1 MWNFVLSSTLMRNNY
16 KHKGIWFEFY
26 FARYISPFSNLQDY
40 TLRPCEDTKSSG
52 ENQKELF
59 WRIKKICQ
67 LFDFTCEN
75 GNGKKKGRKHL
86 ISNLPKYKFLLPQNI
101 MSMFVVPF
109 SYTFDVFNCFTY
121 FPLLHPPRD
130 EKTRIRAKHNF
141 SDSSDF
147 FPSFRFY
154 FVSTPFTYVIEIL
167 IYSKFPSYFRSFFPP
182 CVFFCLRSPAAD
194 NKNEKHWQRHWHLFT
209 QRLLEASH
217 TYDLKQKSSSRRNKK
232 IRKAGESQI
241 QNKSHFNI
249 NLRSHEHH
257 NHCRC
262 CWFCRRKIGK

>member
-86 ISNLPKYKFLLPQNI
+86 ISNLPKYKFCCHKISCQCLLFHSHTHLMCSTALHIFPFFILPVMRKQESEQNTI
-101 MSMFVVPF
+101 FLTLPIFSLLFV
-109 SYTFDVFNCFTY
+109 FTS
-121 FPLLHPPRD
+121 FPL
-130 EKTRIRAKHNF
+130 
-141 SDSSDF
+141 
-147 FPSFRFY
+147 PS
-154 FVSTPFTYVIEIL
+154 
-167 IYSKFPSYFRSFFPP
+167 
-182 CVFFCLRSPAAD
+182 
-194 NKNEKHWQRHWHLFT
+194 HM
-209 QRLLEASH
+209 
-217 TYDLKQKSSSRRNKK
+217 
-232 IRKAGESQI
+232 
-241 QNKSHFNI
+241 
-249 NLRSHEHH
+249 
-257 NHCRC
+257 
-262 CWFCRRKIGK
+262 